1 MIKEEILDKIKPGI
15 TVSVQE
21 KYGNFKGVV
30 LARKHGK
37 EKGATF
43 TVRATVGGVDVEKVY
58 PLHSPAIVKVKVLST
73 PKKVRRSKLYFLRN
87 LSRKKSRRKIG
98 VSA

>member
-1 MIKEEILDKIKPGI
+1 MLKDETLDKIKPGTTI
-15 TVSVQE
+15 SIQD

-58 PLHSPAIVKVKVLST
+58 PLYSPNLLKVKILST

-98 VSA
+98 ASA

>member
-58 PLHSPAIVKVKVLST
+58 PLHSRP
-73 PKKVRRSKLYFLRN
+73 
-87 LSRKKSRRKIG
+87 
-98 VSA
+98 